1 MVQRN
6 VLTTTVRRACG
17 AWGLKEMENKQEL
30 GGKEQ
35 RKVLLRLLSYT
46 KPHIKK
52 ILLAFA
58 LLLITTVVDIL
69 GPILVKIFIDD
80 YLTPRNLIFKPLVL
94 LAAAYLGLQIT
105 NMIVSYLQ
113 LLKFQEI
120 ALKII
125 QQLRIDVFS
134 KVHSLGLKYFDKTP
148 AGSIV
153 SRVTNDTEAIKDM
166 FVTVIATFIQSF
178 FLLTGIFIAMFILNV
193 KLAIFCTFI
202 LPIIF
207 FIMSAYRKYSSR
219 FYQDMRERLSQL
231 NAKLSESLQGMAII
245 QVFRQEKRLRKEFS
259 TINEQHYQ
267 AGMKNIKV
275 DGLLLRPAVDL
286 VYIGALII
294 VLSFFGISSFES
306 PVEIGVLYAFINYLD
321 RFFEPVNNMMMRLS
335 LYQQAIVAGSRVFK
349 LLDEEELA
357 PQQQESGIAVTS
369 GKIEVKNLSFSYD
382 GKRDVLKNISFTAE
396 PGQTVALVG
405 HTGSGKS
412 SIINLLMRFYEFNRG
427 EILIDGHSIKNFDKD
442 DIRHKMGLVLQDPF
456 LFFGT
461 VSDNIRLYNS
471 EISDDQVEEAA
482 KFVQAHTFIE
492 KLEDKYEHK
501 VVERGA
507 TLSSGQRQLIA
518 FARTI
523 AADPKILVLDEA
535 TANIDTETEEAIQT
549 ALERMRKGRTTIAIA
564 HRLSTIQD
572 ADLILVM
579 HQGEIIERGTHQEL
593 LSQRGLYHKMFLL
606 QNGTIEKVENM
617 I

>member
-1 MVQRN
+1 
-6 VLTTTVRRACG
+6 
-17 AWGLKEMENKQEL
+17 MEKNQLLE
-30 GGKEQ
+30 GKEQ
-35 RKVLLRLLSYT
+35 RIVLFRLLSYT
-46 KPHIKK
+46 RPHLKTI
-52 ILLAFA
+52 ILAFS

-80 YLTPRNLIFKPLVL
+80 YLTPRNLLFKPLFI
-94 LAAAYLGLQIT
+94 LAAVYLGLQIT
-105 NMIVSYLQ
+105 NVIVSYLQ
-113 LLKFQEI
+113 LIKFQEI

-134 KVHSLGLKYFDKTP
+134 KVHSLGLRYFDKTP

-166 FVTVIATFIQSF
+166 FVTVIATFFQST
-178 FLLTGIFIAMFILNV
+178 FLLTGIIVAMFILNV
-193 KLAIFCTFI
+193 KLAIFCLFI
-202 LPIIF
+202 LPVIF
-207 FIMSAYRKYSSR
+207 MIMSAYRKYSSR

-245 QVFRQEKRLRKEFS
+245 QVFRQERRLRKEFDE
-259 TINEQHYQ
+259 INDKHYK

-275 DGLLLRPAVDL
+275 DALLLRPAVDL
-286 VYIGALII
+286 VYVFALIT
-294 VLSFFGISSFES
+294 VLSFFGITSFNS
-306 PVEIGVLYAFINYLD
+306 PIEIGVLYAFINYLD

-349 LLDEEELA
+349 LLDEQDVA
-357 PQQQESGIAVTS
+357 PEQKGEVNLQIQS
-369 GKIEVKNLSFSYD
+369 GKIEVKNVSFSYD
-382 GKRDVLKNISFTAE
+382 DKRDILKNITFTAE

-427 EILIDGHSIKNFDKD
+427 DILIDGHSIKSFKKD
-442 DIRHKMGLVLQDPF
+442 ELREKMGLVLQDPF

-461 VSDNIRLYNS
+461 VSDNIRLYNQN
-471 EISDDQVEEAA
+471 ITNKQVEESAQ
-482 KFVQAHTFIE
+482 FVQAHTFIE
-492 KLEDKYEHK
+492 KLEDGYQHK
-501 VVERGA
+501 VVERGS
-507 TLSSGQRQLIA
+507 TFSSGQRQLIA

-549 ALERMRKGRTTIAIA
+549 ALERMRQGRTTIAIA

-579 HQGEIIERGTHQEL
+579 HQGEIVERGTHQEL
-593 LSQRGLYHKMFLL
+593 LLQKGLYHKMFLL
-606 QNGTIEKVENM
+606 QNGTLEKNENAVS
-617 I
+617 

>member
-1 MVQRN
+1 MQKN
-6 VLTTTVRRACG
+6 QALD
-17 AWGLKEMENKQEL
+17 
-30 GGKEQ
+30 GKEQ
-35 RKVLLRLLSYT
+35 RKVLFRLLSYT
-46 KPHIKK
+46 KPHIKT
-52 ILLAFA
+52 IILAFF
-58 LLLITTVVDIL
+58 LLLITTIVDIM

-80 YLTPRNLIFKPLVL
+80 YLTPRNLIFKPLFIL
-94 LAAAYLGLQIT
+94 GAAYLGLQIT
-105 NMIVSYLQ
+105 NVIVSYLQ

-125 QQLRIDVFS
+125 QQLRIDVFT

-178 FLLTGIFIAMFILNV
+178 FLLSGIFVAMFILNV
-193 KLAIFCTFI
+193 KLAFFCIFI
-202 LPIIF
+202 LPVIY
-207 FIMSAYRKYSSR
+207 FIMRAYRKYSSL
-219 FYQDMRERLSQL
+219 FYQDLRERLSQL

-245 QVFRQEKRLRKEFS
+245 QVFRQEKRLRKEFDD
-259 TINEQHYQ
+259 INEQHYQ

-286 VYIGALII
+286 VYVAALII

-306 PVEIGVLYAFINYLD
+306 PIEIGVLYAFINYLD

-335 LYQQAIVAGSRVFK
+335 LYQQAIVAGSRVFT
-349 LLDEEELA
+349 LLDEKEVA
-357 PQQQESGIAVTS
+357 PIQNNHSDIRIQSGR
-369 GKIEVKNLSFSYD
+369 IEVKNVSFSYD
-382 GKRDVLKNISFTAE
+382 GSRDVLKNISFTAE

-412 SIINLLMRFYEFNRG
+412 SIINLLMRFYEFDRG
-427 EILIDGHSIKNFDKD
+427 DILIDGKSIKSYNKD
-442 DIRHKMGLVLQDPF
+442 EVREKMGLVLQDPF

-461 VSDNIRLYNS
+461 VADNIRLYN
-471 EISDDQVEEAA
+471 ENISDEQVEEAA
-482 KFVQAHTFIE
+482 KFVQAHLFIE
-492 KLEDKYEHK
+492 KLEEQYQHK

-507 TLSSGQRQLIA
+507 TFSSGQRQLIA

-572 ADLILVM
+572 ADLILVL
-579 HQGEIIERGTHQEL
+579 HKGEVVERGTHQEL
-593 LSQRGLYHKMFLL
+593 LAFKGLYHKMFLL
-606 QNGTIEKVENM
+606 QNGSVESAKNAVS
-617 I
+617 